1 MRFRFPFGR
10 RRRKA
15 DADASRSARQQRGKA
30 HGGRS
35 HPRRHAEPPDGDPIK
50 NWESPEQQ
58 FLRQAGDPFL
68 DG

>member
-10 RRRKA
+10 RGRKA
-15 DADASRSARQQRGKA
+15 DVPRSARQQRGKA
-30 HGGRS
+30 QSERS
-35 HPRRHAEPPDGDPIK
+35 HPKRHAEPPAGDPIK
-50 NWESPEQQ
+50 NWESPDQQ